1 MADSGMAW
9 RGWVKHGILLVSVAT
24 LQRDSQLMISG
35 GAICGTFVVFGGLS
49 VILYKPWRRRIDKK
63 RVRNAHFEPLPQDLV
78 ATPRDADELHDAP
91 ASGSEGVKALDIK
104 VQPIEATDVAGP
116 APR

>member
-1 MADSGMAW
+1 
-9 RGWVKHGILLVSVAT
+9 VKHGISLVSIAT
-24 LQRDSQLMISG
+24 LSRDPKLIVSG

-63 RVRNAHFEPLPQDLV
+63 RVRNAHFEPLPQNLV
-78 ATPRDADELHDAP
+78 ATTRDADEPHDAP
-91 ASGSEGVKALDIK
+91 AIGSDGMKGLDIK

-116 APR
+116 AHR